1 MIKSSVAEKLRT
13 CVKSPCGSVFDMI
26 RAEFGTF
33 TVSDFCNKV
42 AHEIDA
48 EEAEMRGFCE
58 RVEEAAKNREDLD
71 VFGVEYM
78 PLPLDK
84 NGEPWHVGDVINFD
98 DDVRK
103 VSSVSPTH
111 VIVHSYGITISVLAN
126 KYEHYKKPTVESV
139 LTELIA
145 ETCGDSSPD
154 DETIA
159 KYASKIQLK
168 KE

>member
-1 MIKSSVAEKLRT
+1 MADRLRACAQFSHST
-13 CVKSPCGSVFDMI
+13 VFDRMMN
-26 RAEFGTF
+26 ELGTWK
-33 TVSDFCNKV
+33 VSDFCNKV
-42 AHEIDA
+42 ADAIEA
-48 EEAEMRGFCE
+48 EEAEMRGFCK